1 MFNNEPIPARFRWQA
16 AACHWCGLLWIPF
29 MIGIFFLFPQLGRNY
44 TWLSTGILL
53 VPIAAL
59 SLVTFVQF
67 LLWRILGSGHQFVA
81 QTGRNV
87 MNFELSTALC
97 VAVTS
102 VMLLMTCGLGV
113 AMASMSYL
121 LVFALPL
128 ILFLHSLLSLIG
140 GILAIRG
147 SCYAYPGRIRF
158 F

>member
-29 MIGIFFLFPQLGRNY
+29 MIGIFFLFPALGRNY
-44 TWLSTGILL
+44 NWLSMGILL

-67 LLWRILGSGHQFVA
+67 LLWRIWGPGHQFVA

-97 VAVTS
+97 VVAIS
-102 VMLLMTCGLGV
+102 VMLLVTCGLG
-113 AMASMSYL
+113 AMSISYL
-121 LVFALPL
+121 FVFALPL
-128 ILFLHSLLSLIG
+128 ILFLHSLLSLIA

-147 SCYAYPGRIRF
+147 SCYVHPGRIRF
-158 F
+158 FS

>member
-29 MIGIFFLFPQLGRNY
+29 MIGIIFLFTELGRNY
-44 TWLSTGILL
+44 NWLSIGFFV

-67 LLWRILGSGHQFVA
+67 LLWRIWGSGHQFVA

-97 VAVTS
+97 VFATS
-102 VMLLMTCGLGV
+102 VMLLATCGLGV
-113 AMASMSYL
+113 MSISYL
-121 LVFALPL
+121 FVFALPL
-128 ILFLHSLLSLIG
+128 ILFLHSLLSLIA
-140 GILAIRG
+140 GILALRG
-147 SCYAYPGRIRF
+147 SCYTHPGRIHF
-158 F
+158 FS